1 MAYILETQRLQLR
14 EFSLSDVAFIV
25 ELVNTPGWLKF
36 IGDRGIKTQEQAAV
50 YLETGPMKSYQ
61 EHGYGLWLVERKD
74 SREKIGMCGII
85 KRESFE
91 SPDIGFAFLPAYTG
105 KGYAREI
112 AQATLNYALNDLK
125 LPKLLG
131 ISKSDNQRSIKVLEE
146 IGLKF
151 VQPFHFPDNKDPLFL
166 YST

>member
-1 MAYILETQRLQLR
+1 MAYILETQRLKLR
-14 EFSLSDVAFIV
+14 EFSLDDVNFIV
-25 ELVNTPGWLKF
+25 ELVNTPGWIKF
-36 IGDRGIKTQEQAAV
+36 IGDRGIRTEEQAAI
-50 YLETGPMKSYQ
+50 YLETGPMKSYH

-74 SREKIGMCGII
+74 SKEKIGMCGII

-91 SPDIGFAFLPAYTG
+91 SPDIGFAFLPAYMR

-112 AQATLNYALNDLK
+112 AQATLNYALNDLE

-131 ISKSDNQRSIKVLEE
+131 ISKSDNERSIKVSEV

-151 VQPFHFPDNKDPLFL
+151 VQTFHFPDNKEQLFL